1 MQMQLPLFPVETKLL
16 SATWGVFEKDGF
28 VYYLHNGSPVH
39 VHQKEDINTYRYV
52 TASLIVNHSCS
63 ASSLSKVFGVGVR
76 NFERYA
82 KRLRDL
88 GPEGFFKPNDIRGQS
103 HKMTPDKLKI
113 AQECLDKGY
122 SQMKTA
128 KTIGVNEAS
137 IRYHISKGTL
147 KKKIQE
153 TPQLKS
159 PESRNNED
167 VAASEVF
174 GIGATRIEERMLAS
188 KGKLSKTPVEFIASE
203 GVEFAGVLFL
213 LPSLLN
219 TGLLSYKNHYNDLS
233 GYYDLDTIIL
243 TLAFMYLCRIKNVEK
258 LKHHNPGEFGKLLGL
273 DRIPEARN
281 LRAKLSMIYEQ
292 KKAQQWNR
300 ELASIWVESE
310 ENVFYYIDG
319 HVKVYNG
326 YKANLGKKHVA
337 RLKLCLP
344 GMTEFWVNNSKGMPY
359 FVVTGEV
366 NEKLQEVIEKKIIP
380 ELKEHVALEITK
392 EQLESDPDLPRFTL
406 VFDREAYSPE
416 FFSRLWK
423 EHRIAIITYR
433 KNVKDTWEQED
444 FSKHTIK
451 IDGNEVEMEL
461 GEKNV
466 ELNDVTLREIRKKNS
481 SSHQTSIITTNKKL
495 TTIIIAIKMFA
506 RWTQENFFKYL
517 RQEYDLDRI
526 VHYVLNEID
535 SDIKVV
541 NPLHRK
547 LSNQIKKVREKI
559 ARRKARL
566 YQLVHENIEDDPDK
580 TEKNLDNQSKTSE
593 ELKDL
598 ETEEKELLGQRKEQS
613 YKITIKEMEDEI
625 KYNKLDLESK
635 LLQNIIKMIC
645 YRAETSFSILLA
657 SNYKKKVNEMRA
669 LTKSLINSKA
679 NIKPDYNNQ
688 RLTIELYSQSN
699 PRDNKMVR
707 EICQVLNESQTKFPG
722 TDLKLIY
729 KFASDNFTRD
739 QEF

>member
-1 MQMQLPLFPVETKLL
+1 M
-16 SATWGVFEKDGF
+16 
-28 VYYLHNGSPVH
+28 
-39 VHQKEDINTYRYV
+39 
-52 TASLIVNHSCS
+52 
-63 ASSLSKVFGVGVR
+63 
-76 NFERYA
+76 
-82 KRLRDL
+82 
-88 GPEGFFKPNDIRGQS
+88 
-103 HKMTPDKLKI
+103 
-113 AQECLDKGY
+113 
-122 SQMKTA
+122 
-128 KTIGVNEAS
+128 
-137 IRYHISKGTL
+137 
-147 KKKIQE
+147 
-153 TPQLKS
+153 
-159 PESRNNED
+159 
-167 VAASEVF
+167 AASEVF